1 MGKNDNCHLS
11 SQTIFSPIV
20 KIIGTYLL
28 VLMSFYVFLQH
39 SIDSDAMMDVNN
51 NQVADKL
58 T

>member
-39 SIDSDAMMDVNN
+39 SIDSDAMMDVNS
-51 NQVADKL
+51 NQVADS
-58 T
+58 

>member
-1 MGKNDNCHLS
+1 MS

-39 SIDSDAMMDVNN
+39 SIDSDAMMDVNS
-51 NQVADKL
+51 NQVADS
-58 T
+58 